1 MNSVIE
7 LLESLAAKG
16 GGSISFERLM
26 EAALY
31 DPKFGYYT
39 ANISTVGRGGDFSTS
54 ATLSDELGRAIAHW
68 IDERSDSRDVSVIE
82 LGAGDGSLAEAIL
95 NQVGFWSR
103 RRRWRYQ
110 MIDIS
115 PKLRQLQK
123 ERLKQFGK
131 IVSWRGSIEEALDVF
146 QGRALIF
153 SNELVDAFPVRAE
166 AETEAGWEE
175 VRFRFD
181 RKSGLQP
188 ITESNL
194 GKQRLVHDSYRR
206 WLHSWTPKLK
216 EGSMLTIDYTGN
228 SNQVRAYY
236 QQQRVDAI
244 FSRFGKQD
252 LTADVNFDDL
262 ERWGEAI
269 GWETVE
275 RMTQAEWITKR
286 IGAGGRLT
294 DANDAGGAFEVLE
307 QRMWRGL

>member
-1 MNSVIE
+1 MNSVVE
-7 LLESLAAKG
+7 LLEALAEEG

-39 ANISTVGRGGDFSTS
+39 ANITTVGKGGDFSTS

-68 IDERSDSRDVSVIE
+68 IDERNDSRDVSVIE
-82 LGAGDGSLAEAIL
+82 LGAGDGSLAETIL
-95 NQVGFWSR
+95 KQAGFWR

-110 MIDIS
+110 IVDIS

-123 ERLKQFGK
+123 ERLKKFGK
-131 IVSWRGSIEEALDVF
+131 VVSWRDTIEEALEAC

-153 SNELVDAFPVRAE
+153 SNELVDAFPVTALI
-166 AETEAGWEE
+166 GSEE
-175 VRFRFD
+175 IRFRFD
-181 RKSGLQP
+181 RKTGLHQ
-188 ITESNL
+188 ITKSAS
-194 GKQRLVHDSYRR
+194 GKQRLIHESYHR
-206 WLHSWTPKLK
+206 WLHSWTPRFK
-216 EGSMLTIDYTGN
+216 EGSMLTIDYSGD

-236 QQQRVDAI
+236 RQQRVDSL

-262 ERWGEAI
+262 ERWGQAA
-269 GWETVE
+269 GLETVE
-275 RMTQAEWITKR
+275 RLTQAKWITKR

-307 QRMWRGL
+307 QRCP